1 MLIHFSR
8 EIWIYKFKEEFI
20 IKNERMEK
28 AIKKIFKEFEVDVA
42 PSVWL
47 KIKRQL
53 IFKNSCFKIL
63 K

>member
-1 MLIHFSR
+1 M
-8 EIWIYKFKEEFI
+8 EKI
-20 IKNERMEK
+20 IKN
-28 AIKKIFKEFEVDVA
+28 IFNEFDVDVT